1 MIETKFKL
9 EDSEISGV
17 YGYMKLSLQDLKKND
32 HTRKYTRMGYRDCKV
47 QWLYELLLVWI

>member
-47 QWLYELLLVWI
+47 QWLYELLLV